1 MNHSSGKIG
10 FGTAT
15 SLVIA
20 NMVGTGVFTSLG
32 FQVLD
37 ITDGFALM
45 MLWLIGGVISLCGA
59 LVYGEL
65 GTMFPNSGGE
75 YNYLSKIYHP
85 SVGFLAGWV
94 SATVGFAAPI
104 AMAAMALS
112 KYVAGVFENVNK
124 VVVAIGVILLM
135 TVIHSLDLKSGSLFQ
150 RVITVLKVV
159 VILVIIFFGFSSGS
173 KQDFSVVPVKGSWE
187 VIFSGAFAI
196 SLYWVTYSYSGW
208 NAAAYMAGEIENSK
222 KNLPRSLL
230 LGTLAVTIIYVLL
243 NYTFL
248 ISTAIPDLKG
258 KEDIGLIAAKNI
270 FGLTGG
276 NIMGMIIAFLL
287 LSAISAMVMAGPR
300 VIQTMGKDVPM
311 LGFFTTTN
319 KNGIPYVAVI
329 VQSVIAITLV
339 ITAKFDFVLQF
350 TSFSLNLFTFLTVLG
365 IFVVSFK
372 RDAGSGSRKIFMFF
386 IPATIFLIFQV
397 WILYKGFEMRSIESL
412 LGLINIGIGFLFW
425 IVAKILTKN
434 KTETQKKP

>member
-1 MNHSSGKIG
+1 MMEQHSKKIG

-32 FQVLD
+32 FQVLG

-65 GTMFPNSGGE
+65 GTIFPNSGGE

-85 SVGFLAGWV
+85 AVGFLAGWV

-112 KYVAGVFENVNK
+112 KYVAGVFPNINK
-124 VVVAIGVILLM
+124 EIIAIAVILGI
-135 TVIHSLDLKSGSLFQ
+135 TSIHSFDLKSGSIFQ
-150 RVITVLKVV
+150 RIITVLKVA
-159 VILVIIFFGFSSGS
+159 VIIVIIFAGFTSQN
-173 KQDFSVVPVKGSWE
+173 KQDFSVLPTSSSWDI
-187 VIFSGAFAI
+187 IFSGGFAI

-222 KNLPRSLL
+222 RNLPRSLFI
-230 LGTLAVTIIYVLL
+230 GTLIVTILYVLL
-243 NYTFL
+243 NYIFL
-248 ISTAIPDLKG
+248 YSTPISDLAG
-258 KEDIGLIAAKNI
+258 KEDIGLVAAKNI
-270 FGLTGG
+270 FGQAGG
-276 NIMGMIIAFLL
+276 NFMGMIIAFLL

-300 VIQTMGKDVPM
+300 VIQTMGKDVSL
-311 LGFFTTTN
+311 LGVFSQTN
-319 KNGIPYVAVI
+319 KNGVPYVAI
-329 VQSVIAITLV
+329 ILQSVIAITLV

-350 TSFSLNLFTFLTVLG
+350 TSFSLNLFTFFTVLG
-365 IFVVSFK
+365 IFIVSFK
-372 RDAGSGSRKIFMFF
+372 GQAEKSSRKVLLFF
-386 IPATIFLIFQV
+386 LPAIVFLAFQI
-397 WILYKGFEMRSIESL
+397 WILYKGFEMKKEESM
-412 LGLINIGIGFLFW
+412 LGLINIGIGLVFW
-425 IVAKILTKN
+425 IIAKTINKN
-434 KTETQKKP
+434 KTLN

>member
-1 MNHSSGKIG
+1 MSQQPTKIG
-10 FGTAT
+10 FVTAT

-32 FQVLD
+32 FQVLG

-45 MLWLIGGVISLCGA
+45 MLWVIGGIISLCGA

-65 GTMFPNSGGE
+65 GTLYPNSGGE
-75 YNYLSKIYHP
+75 YNYLTKIYHP

-112 KYVAGVFENVNK
+112 KYVSGVFPSVYKELI
-124 VVVAIGVILLM
+124 AIGVILLI
-135 TVIHSLDLKSGSLFQ
+135 TLIHSLDLKSGSVFQ

-159 VILVIIFFGFSSGS
+159 VILVIIFCGFSANNAQS
-173 KQDFSVVPVKGSWE
+173 FSVMPQKNSWE
-187 VIFSGAFAI
+187 LIFSGGFAI

-222 KNLPRSLL
+222 KNLPRSLF
-230 LGTLAVTIIYVLL
+230 LGTLTVTILYVLL
-243 NYTFL
+243 NYIFL
-248 ISTAIPDLKG
+248 HSTPIPDLAG
-258 KEDIGLIAAKNI
+258 KEDVGLVAAKNI
-270 FGLTGG
+270 FGITGG

-300 VIQTMGKDVPM
+300 VIQTMGKDVPL
-311 LGFFTTTN
+311 LGFFNITN

-329 VQSVIAITLV
+329 VQSIIAITLV
-339 ITAKFDFVLQF
+339 LTSKFDFVLQF

-365 IFVVSFK
+365 IFFVSFK
-372 RDAGSGSRKIFMFF
+372 SNTGTNSRKIVLFF
-386 IPATIFLIFQV
+386 IPASIFLIFQI
-397 WILYKGFEMRSIESL
+397 WILYKGFEMKTKESL
-412 LGLINIGIGFLFW
+412 LGLINIFIGLVFW
-425 IVAKILTKN
+425 LIAKSIYKN
-434 KTETQKKP
+434 KKSN